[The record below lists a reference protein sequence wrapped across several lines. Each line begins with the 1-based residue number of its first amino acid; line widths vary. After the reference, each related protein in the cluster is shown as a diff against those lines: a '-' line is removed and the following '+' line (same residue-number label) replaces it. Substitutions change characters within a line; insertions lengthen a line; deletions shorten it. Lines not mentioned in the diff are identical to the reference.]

1 MRSVSWGLGDSLGPC
16 EGSVVGGVRPTE
28 LSAPRSA
35 AVVVVVV
42 SVGVGS
48 TGAFTL
54 SLEGG
59 ANAGRS
65 TTDSSTADNF

>member
-1 MRSVSWGLGDSLGPC
+1 MRSVSWELGGSLGPC
-16 EGSVVGGVRPTE
+16 EGSVVGGARPTE
-28 LSAPRSA
+28 LSTPGSA
-35 AVVVVVV
+35 AVVVV